1 MKPRNVEELTACNA
15 LTRLAGEPGK
25 ERPADKYYRFKNN
38 LSLWYEEMN
47 EYGLT
52 QHEQKVLEKYMLTDY
67 GVPSSQ
73 EILMTILMDE
83 ETCGFSLAEANTA
96 RKIVAKKQMDKVQ
109 GLKEKI
115 LEKAKSPAL
124 GKYIY
129 DVLFSSQLG

>member
-52 QHEQKVLEKYMLTDY
+52 QHEQKVLKKYN
-67 GVPSSQ
+67 Q
-73 EILMTILMDE
+73 
-83 ETCGFSLAEANTA
+83 
-96 RKIVAKKQMDKVQ
+96 Q
-109 GLKEKI
+109 
-115 LEKAKSPAL
+115 
-124 GKYIY
+124 
-129 DVLFSSQLG
+129 